1 MCVTTVAV
9 SSLLSF
15 FSSPLYVFFRVAC
28 LLWYVVYIQMST
40 GVILGSSLDYLQ
52 VDSFCKLWRNVLYI
66 WRQISANLCVCCF
79 FFPHKLCWKSLS
91 ISFFYY
97 LFCLFW
103 VGLLGAGG
111 VCENNAQI
119 NAGQVPCFQLQASM
133 WCLFGRAGLPS
144 TRGMVFK
151 INAGSLIWL
160 SQAVAFFWT
169 IGAFE
174 ISFHTFS
181 WWTIQKMGVLALIFS
196 LLNSP
201 SFS

>member
-1 MCVTTVAV
+1 MFCTYEDRFQQICV
-9 SSLLSF
+9 SF
-15 FSSPLYVFFRVAC
+15 
-28 LLWYVVYIQMST
+28 
-40 GVILGSSLDYLQ
+40 
-52 VDSFCKLWRNVLYI
+52 
-66 WRQISANLCVCCF
+66 F
-79 FFPHKLCWKSLS
+79 FFPHKLCWKSVATSLS
-91 ISFFYY
+91 ISFLYC

-151 INAGSLIWL
+151 INAGSIIWL

-169 IGAFE
+169 DWSFWDF
-174 ISFHTFS
+174 ISYFFVVDHTKDGSPCVNLQFAKFS
-181 WWTIQKMGVLALIFS
+181 KLLIAAVC
-196 LLNSP
+196 
-201 SFS
+201 